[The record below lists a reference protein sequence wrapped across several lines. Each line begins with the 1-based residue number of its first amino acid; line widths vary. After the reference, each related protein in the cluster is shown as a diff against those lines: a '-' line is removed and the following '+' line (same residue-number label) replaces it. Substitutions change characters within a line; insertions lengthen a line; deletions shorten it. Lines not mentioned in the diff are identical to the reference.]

1 MNNLEEFRNACRAL
15 LANKEKPAL
24 NYAVGYAREGLG
36 LTDPEAVRV
45 QCLYIL
51 NNMSGWRGDIATKCR
66 ITFKRLS
73 YQKAWTGVAA

>member
-1 MNNLEEFRNACRAL
+1 MNNIEEFNKACRAL
-15 LANKEKPAL
+15 LANKDMYAL
-24 NYAVGYAREGLG
+24 NYAVGYASDGLG
-36 LTDPEAVRV
+36 MTDPETIRV

-51 NNMSGWRGDIATKCR
+51 NNMSGWRGDTATECR